1 MNDAEL
7 TSLFNACIS
16 GDISPERH
24 RALQAKLKSDP
35 QARAV
40 FREFMDIEASL
51 RTWASEDALADAIK
65 SDKLTRQQ
73 PEFSR
78 SRLWRRRVSMAV
90 TVAASLALLAFG
102 GWYLGIQKD
111 RNRQIAH
118 PARNPQ
124 ILPVAFFGTVRQT
137 EDCVWK
143 SPVTLASGSRFSNG
157 TYSLTSGTAE
167 LKFTSGT
174 NMLLEAPCE
183 LKVVSGDTAHLLA
196 GNVFVNV
203 TELSDG
209 FILETPDAT
218 IIDEGTEYA
227 VSLDDE
233 STEVHVFEG
242 SVIWEPVLG
251 GEPAESEYIEAGE
264 ARRYERSRPGKG
276 ARIPLEMRKFVC
288 SLAASERETAGV
300 NLLMY
305 DGFENLAGR
314 LRRDRSGFGWSGGWE
329 SGFAGRGRIA
339 TIVES
344 PIGDVFGMD
353 RSGRR
358 QLQLSDGE
366 AIRRDF
372 ERPLLLETGNAYF
385 VSLLIQRASGDAETG
400 QFFQVSIS
408 GDEGYR
414 GHRMRREVS
423 FGITSEGL
431 PFLKSGGTII
441 QSAPPIEDGLV
452 YFCVA
457 RVIVSDAQSLET
469 SLRLYRPGE
478 VVDGSEPTAW
488 TTVGLAQLRDSDL
501 VRIRLAVGPE
511 AVYEIDELKIGRT
524 WQSVTALAIDPDI
537 AGPE

>member
-16 GDISPERH
+16 GDISPEQH
-24 RALQAKLKSDP
+24 RALQEKLKSDP
-35 QARAV
+35 QARAA
-40 FREFMDIEASL
+40 FREFMDIEAGL

-73 PEFSR
+73 PTFSR
-78 SRLWRRRVSMAV
+78 SRVWRRRVSMAV
-90 TVAASLALLAFG
+90 TVAASLALLAFA

-111 RNRQIAH
+111 RNRQIAN

-124 ILPVAFFGTVRQT
+124 VSPVAFFGTVRQT

-143 SPVTLASGSRFSNG
+143 SPVTLASGSRLSTG

-174 NMLLEAPCE
+174 DVLLEAPCE

-251 GEPAESEYIEAGE
+251 GEPAESEHIEAGE
-264 ARRYERSRPGKG
+264 ARRYLRSRPGKG
-276 ARIPLEMRKFVC
+276 ARIPLEMRKFVR
-288 SLAASERETAGV
+288 SLEASERETAGV

-344 PIGDVFGMD
+344 PIGVVFGMD

-385 VSLLIQRASGDAETG
+385 VSLLIQRASGGAEAG
-400 QFFQVSIS
+400 QYLS
-408 GDEGYR
+408 GVHIWR
-414 GHRMRREVS
+414 
-423 FGITSEGL
+423 
-431 PFLKSGGTII
+431 
-441 QSAPPIEDGLV
+441 
-452 YFCVA
+452 
-457 RVIVSDAQSLET
+457 
-469 SLRLYRPGE
+469 
-478 VVDGSEPTAW
+478 
-488 TTVGLAQLRDSDL
+488 
-501 VRIRLAVGPE
+501 
-511 AVYEIDELKIGRT
+511 
-524 WQSVTALAIDPDI
+524 
-537 AGPE
+537 